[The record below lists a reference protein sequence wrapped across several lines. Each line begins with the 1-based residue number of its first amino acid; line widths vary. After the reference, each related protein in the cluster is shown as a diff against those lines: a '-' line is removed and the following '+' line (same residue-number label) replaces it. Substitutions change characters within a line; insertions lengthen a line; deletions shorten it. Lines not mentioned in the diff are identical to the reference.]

1 MFVVSFM
8 HEFVLLYA
16 VYFNIF
22 LQIYIYIYIYI
33 YRGVL
38 KTCRR
43 FTGQHPCRS
52 AISIK
57 LQSITLP
64 HGFCPV
70 NLLHIFRTRFS
81 KNTFGRLLLYMYI
94 MQGLL
99 LLLLIIYIYTFC
111 KHCKSLKLGSSCLI
125 ILFL

>member
-1 MFVVSFM
+1 MLLVLCMNLFYFM
-8 HEFVLLYA
+8 LFIL
-16 VYFNIF
+16 IF
-22 LQIYIYIYIYI
+22 YCKYIYIYIYIYI